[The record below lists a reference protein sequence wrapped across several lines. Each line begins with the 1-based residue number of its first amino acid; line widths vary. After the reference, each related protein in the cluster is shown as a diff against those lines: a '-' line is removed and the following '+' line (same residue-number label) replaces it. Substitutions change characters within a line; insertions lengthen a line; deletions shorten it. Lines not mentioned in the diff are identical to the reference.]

1 LVEAARLYLEARQ
14 SAVDFGAR
22 AEALTAGVGV
32 LRVARRAARPL
43 GDLRLD
49 ELRHQLLADVAT
61 LTDRVKA
68 THPALL
74 RELAAELGDELP
86 TLLVDA
92 ARHIG
97 VETEGR
103 TARQLPQSSQE
114 ALQRAATRDLPP
126 APAPTPPPWT
136 SSHEQPPVTSS
147 EVGQNVADALS
158 TSPED
163 DHLKESLKD
172 YWQSEA
178 DRPSFD
184 YDAEGKG

>member
-1 LVEAARLYLEARQ
+1 
-14 SAVDFGAR
+14 
-22 AEALTAGVGV
+22 
-32 LRVARRAARPL
+32 
-43 GDLRLD
+43 
-49 ELRHQLLADVAT
+49 
-61 LTDRVKA
+61 
-68 THPALL
+68 
-74 RELAAELGDELP
+74 
-86 TLLVDA
+86 
-92 ARHIG
+92 

-158 TSPED
+158 TSPGD